1 MCLHRL
7 EGRKMSKPHC
17 HPSFLFVSFCLSK
30 RRLFSP
36 SSSLLF
42 SSFFSSSS
50 ASSMFHELLQSVC
63 HCPDHP
69 PLPPFA
75 PALPSLPPSILL
87 VKLKGS
93 FGRLVLIKLTQRRD
107 KKCFTPPPHP
117 PIISV
122 RLCSG
127 GLCDLHSAASDI
139 I

>member
-75 PALPSLPPSILL
+75 PALPSLPPSIHPLSEIKR
-87 VKLKGS
+87 KLRPSG
-93 FGRLVLIKLTQRRD
+93 TD
-107 KKCFTPPPHP
+107 KTHTKA
-117 PIISV
+117 
-122 RLCSG
+122 G
-127 GLCDLHSAASDI
+127 QEMLHSSSSSSHHQCQVVLRRTL
-139 I
+139 